1 MRTREAGFT
10 LVEVLVALFLLAIG
24 LLAVAPMFVYATRVA
39 AASADLG
46 TVDARAVHRLEVL
59 RATDFSALVGGGS
72 LTANT
77 AGYFDA
83 SDPDVTVRWTIVN
96 NAVPATLKTITVRAI
111 ATRRAIGLQKE
122 ITLSTRRGQ

>member
-10 LVEVLVALFLLAIG
+10 LVEVLVALFLLALG

-59 RATDFSALVGGGS
+59 RATDFSALVATVNGS
-72 LTANT
+72 SIKYGLFLNALISFLLV
-77 AGYFDA
+77 AGAIYFFIA
-83 SDPDVTVRWTIVN
+83 RPDRG
-96 NAVPATLKTITVRAI
+96 VRAHLHDEAE
-111 ATRRAIGLQKE
+111 ATGAE
-122 ITLSTRRGQ
+122 RG